1 MIDSPGELL
10 EMINSPGYSAPDQWQ
25 VQVQAQAQI
34 QMKASV
40 SVVAGC
46 LDPEQIR
53 AAHFEPAEDAG
64 EAALQALA
72 SSGPGLDLVR
82 ASARSSDDP
91 VHRPIDAMERL
102 RTPLERR
109 RVQSHQF

>member
-10 EMINSPGYSAPDQWQ
+10 EMINSPGYSTPDQW
-25 VQVQAQAQI
+25 QAQI

-72 SSGPGLDLVR
+72 SSGPGSTLCVLPQGPQTIPYIVR
-82 ASARSSDDP
+82 SMRWNACERRSSG
-91 VHRPIDAMERL
+91 VVYSLINFEQLCGH
-102 RTPLERR
+102 
-109 RVQSHQF
+109 

>member
-10 EMINSPGYSAPDQWQ
+10 EMINSPGYSTPDQWQ
-25 VQVQAQAQI
+25 VQVQVQVQI

-64 EAALQALA
+64 EAALQGAGELR
-72 SSGPGLDLVR
+72 SGLDPVR
-82 ASARSSDDP
+82 PPAGPPDDP
-91 VHRPIDAMERL
+91 IHRPIEAMERL

-109 RVQSHQF
+109 CVQSHQF